1 MVQCLWYESEEQGM
15 KEELSQK
22 DKQNKV
28 EYRYYEMPV
37 DSYVLPLLGK
47 DGSQIMVRMLFIF
60 TIILK

>member
-1 MVQCLWYESEEQGM
+1 M